1 MNISS
6 TSNPYRQYV
15 EAYKA
20 EKEAAETDS
29 DDDGSAFE
37 ALEDFTCGL
46 LGLDSGEDEVSS
58 VAAEEDD
65 DEGLFYNMGQYVKA
79 AGSVASMISFFV

>member
-1 MNISS
+1 MNITS

-20 EKEAAETDS
+20 EKEASETDS
-29 DDDGSAFE
+29 DNDSSAFE

-46 LGLDSGEDEVSS
+46 LGLDSGDEEVSS
-58 VAAEEDD
+58 VEAEGD